1 MKVINASAELYLP
14 SKAGSGQKLTREDGQ
29 DILKSIEAIGRVCYK
44 SEGRITDGSAEDFVR
59 SLISRGH
66 TSVLEHMAVSA
77 LVVCDRGVTHEIV
90 RHRIGAYAQESTR
103 YCNYSADKYGN
114 EITVIDPGTAFGW
127 SYVTDGMGKHNAW
140 LRACEVAEREYLSMM
155 SEGASPQE
163 ARSVLPN
170 STKTEIWM
178 TYDLREWR
186 HFLSL
191 RTSRAA
197 HPQMREVADLLL
209 AKISDRIP
217 IVFDDIYLERFGG
230 ETDR

>member
-14 SKAGSGQKLTREDGQ
+14 SKAGTGQKLTREDGQ

-90 RHRIGAYAQESTR
+90 RHRIGAYSQESTR
-103 YCNYSADKYGN
+103 YCNYAKDKFGKSV
-114 EITVIDPGTAFGW
+114 TFIDPAACFDKGK
-127 SYVTDGMGKHNAW
+127 SSDMYYVWMQAMQ
-140 LRACEVAEREYLSMM
+140 EAEDRYMELLGL
-155 SEGASPQE
+155 GASPQM

-217 IVFDDIYLERFGG
+217 IVFDDIYLQRFGG